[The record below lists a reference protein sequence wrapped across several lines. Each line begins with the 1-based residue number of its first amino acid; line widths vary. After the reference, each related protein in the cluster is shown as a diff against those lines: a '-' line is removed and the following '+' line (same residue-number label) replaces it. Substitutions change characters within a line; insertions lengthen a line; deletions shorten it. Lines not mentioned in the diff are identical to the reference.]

1 MSDNLARAAL
11 ARMSLREQAVAH
23 HYQDGMASDLMAMAR
38 TDPTQA
44 HEKFMNE
51 TRHELCAAYGF
62 GRAQE
67 NKDFAFSNGFAII
80 PIHGSL
86 INRFGGYYGSVTG
99 YNFIRRQHMA
109 ALMDPDVKYIIHD
122 HNSYGGEAAGC
133 FELSADIKATR
144 GKKPIIAVVDSNC
157 YSASFALA
165 TAADKIIVTPSG
177 GVGSVGVVAMHVNMK
192 GMLDKFGVEITFI
205 HSGKHKVD
213 GNPYEALS
221 DDVKADL
228 QKSIDKSRGKFVA
241 LVADNLGLDSK
252 IIYDTEARTYRADD
266 AMKLGLVHA
275 VAVPSAALQSLKDD
289 DDAAQAGASATK
301 LSTNSNEEQTMDP
314 TQGNNTPAAGQPAAT
329 VQPTAN
335 AGDAAANER
344 ARVKGIQT
352 CAEAKG
358 REELANH
365 LAFNTSMSVTEA
377 QGILAAAPATAA
389 APTATAPAAGASTFE
404 TAMNNIAHPNVGADG
419 SAAPN
424 AGAGK
429 QLTAD
434 ERAAAVL
441 KDFERATGHVVNEK

>member
-11 ARMSLREQAVAH
+11 ARMNLREQAVAH
-23 HYQDGMASDLMAMAR
+23 HYQEGMASDLMQMAR

-44 HEKFMNE
+44 HEKFMTE

-62 GRAQE
+62 GRSQAD
-67 NKDFAFSNGFAII
+67 KDFAFADGFAII

-109 ALMDPDVKYIIHD
+109 AVMDPDVKYIIHD

-133 FELSADIKATR
+133 FELSADIKNTR
-144 GKKPIIAVVDSNC
+144 GSKPIIAVVDSNC
-157 YSASFALA
+157 YSASYALA

-205 HSGKHKVD
+205 HSGDHKVD

-221 DDVKADL
+221 AEVKADL

-252 IIYDTEARTYRADD
+252 IIYDTQARTYRADD
-266 AMKLGLVHA
+266 AMELGLVHA
-275 VAVPSAALQSLKDD
+275 VAVPSAALQSVKD
-289 DDAAQAGASATK
+289 DDAAQAGESATK
-301 LSTNSNEEQTMDP
+301 LSTNSNEEMTMDP
-314 TQGNNTPAAGQPAAT
+314 NKEGNNTPAAGQPSAA
-329 VQPTAN
+329 VQP
-335 AGDAAANER
+335 DAAATER

-352 CAEAKG
+352 CEEAKG
-358 REELANH
+358 REALANH
-365 LAFNTSMSVTEA
+365 LAFDTAMSLDQA
-377 QGILAAAPATAA
+377 KAILAAAPAATTAA
-389 APTATAPAAGASTFE
+389 APAAGSKTPFE
-404 TAMNNIAHPNVGADG
+404 AAMDNVAHPNVGADG
-419 SAAPN
+419 AGAPN

-429 QLTAD
+429 ELTAD
-434 ERAAAVL
+434 ERATAVL
-441 KDFERATGHVVNEK
+441 KDFERATGTKVLEK

>member
-11 ARMSLREQAVAH
+11 ARMNLREQAVAH
-23 HYQDGMASDLMAMAR
+23 HYQEGMASDLMQMAR

-44 HEKFMNE
+44 HEKFMSE

-62 GRAQE
+62 GRSQE

-86 INRFGGYYGSVTG
+86 INRFGSYYGSVTG

-109 ALMDPDVKYIIHD
+109 ALMDPDVTHIIHD

-157 YSASFALA
+157 YSASYALA
-165 TAADKIIVTPSG
+165 TAADKIILTPSG

-228 QKSIDKSRGKFVA
+228 QKGIDNSRAKFVA

-252 IIYDTEARTYRADD
+252 IIYDTEARVYRADD
-266 AMKLGLVHA
+266 AMKLGLIHA

-289 DDAAQAGASATK
+289 DAAQAGDSATK
-301 LSTNSNEEQTMDP
+301 LSTQNEESKMDN
-314 TQGNNTPAAGQPAAT
+314 QANTPAAGQPAAA
-329 VQPTAN
+329 VQPN
-335 AGDAAANER
+335 ADAATIQAAER
-344 ARVKGIQT
+344 ARVSGIMN
-352 CAEAKG
+352 CEEAKG
-358 REELANH
+358 RESLAQH
-365 LAFNTSMSVTEA
+365 FAFNTGMSVVDA
-377 QGILAAAPATAA
+377 QAALKAAPTSAAAPA
-389 APTATAPAAGASTFE
+389 PAANAPSTFE
-404 TAMNNIAHPNVGADG
+404 TAMANVAHPNVGADG
-419 SAAPN
+419 SAAPQ
-424 AGAGK
+424 AGGK
-429 QLTAD
+429 VLTAD
-434 ERAAAVL
+434 EKAAAVL
-441 KDFERATGHVVNEK
+441 GDFAKATGFAVEK